1 MWDHAIVPPTLG
13 FCLQLN
19 PLETSSKIPQQGC
32 FHDDPKSSQI
42 GNNDELSH
50 PSNEN
55 FLFSL
60 SPKNL
65 ALSPQLQSGF
75 NFYEFGNLRHTISGI
90 IWHLALVSGFFC
102 LTSCFQE
109 IYPHVSRL
117 LMSVDP
123 LHGFSTYS
131 VPTYEVIDV
140 RVLSTSYLLWIA
152 AVYILYVVRNP
163 QEKLSAIHCGTC
175 QLDPAASCAGLTY
188 KETPPLWLVEMSTWQ
203 VGLSQT
209 HLLKAHPEVA

>member
-75 NFYEFGNLRHTISGI
+75 NFYEFGNLRYTISGI

-109 IYPHVSRL
+109 IYPHVSFNECRSL
-117 LMSVDP
+117 TRIF
-123 LHGFSTYS
+123 HIFCTYLRGDRCS
-131 VPTYEVIDV
+131 G
-140 RVLSTSYLLWIA
+140 SFYLLS
-152 AVYILYVVRNP
+152 LMN
-163 QEKLSAIHCGTC
+163 
-175 QLDPAASCAGLTY
+175 SCCVH
-188 KETPPLWLVEMSTWQ
+188 PLCC
-203 VGLSQT
+203 
-209 HLLKAHPEVA
+209 